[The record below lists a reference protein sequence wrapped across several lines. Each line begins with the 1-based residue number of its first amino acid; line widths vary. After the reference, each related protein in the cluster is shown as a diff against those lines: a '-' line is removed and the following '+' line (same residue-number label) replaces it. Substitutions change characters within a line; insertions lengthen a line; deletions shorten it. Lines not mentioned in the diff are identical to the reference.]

1 MPVRSMTGFGTA
13 TRPWDTAEGTYA
25 LEVEARSVNGRHLE
39 VRVKQPWGPAVEQ
52 AIRSLAEAR
61 CGRGRIDVTV
71 ALRTAAAA
79 ATGTDALAAVG
90 VDPSR
95 VQAVVRA
102 VIEARAVALQAGLEV
117 SPPTALELLKFSV
130 APQRASA
137 EAGLPAP
144 PAFLEALAAEA
155 LDGLVA
161 FRVTEGEALRGVLAE
176 LVARL
181 RVDVDRV
188 ATLVV
193 DQMQPLADRLHRR
206 VRELCEAAKAQPPD
220 ETRLAQEVALLAAR
234 ADVAEELARL
244 AMHLHRMDEVLAA
257 PASSGQGRTLEFIGQ
272 ELLREFT
279 TIGSKIVSHE
289 GASIVIDAKGTLE
302 RIREQVS
309 NVE

>member
-1 MPVRSMTGFGTA
+1 
-13 TRPWDTAEGTYA
+13 
-25 LEVEARSVNGRHLE
+25 
-39 VRVKQPWGPAVEQ
+39 
-52 AIRSLAEAR
+52 
-61 CGRGRIDVTV
+61 VTV
-71 ALRTAAAA
+71 ALRTATAASV
-79 ATGTDALAAVG
+79 GIDALAAIG
-90 VDPSR
+90 VDPTR
-95 VQAVVRA
+95 MQAVVRA
-102 VIEARAVALQAGLEV
+102 VLETRAIALQAGLEV
-117 SPPTALELLKFSV
+117 SPPSVMELLKFSAATPRV
-130 APQRASA
+130 AAD
-137 EAGLPAP
+137 AGLPSP
-144 PAFLEALAAEA
+144 PAFLEAVAAEA

-161 FRVTEGEALRGVLAE
+161 FRVTEGEALRGVLVE
-176 LVARL
+176 LVARV

-188 ATLVV
+188 ARLVV

-206 VRELCEAAKAQPPD
+206 VRELCEAAKAQAPD